1 MSFHRLLL
9 QVVVV
14 LVFCSSNAAG
24 KFICSCKGFCHVG
37 ICSHVMVVNH
47 WLESIDVLQLVGSIC
62 PEKRRKGGFNKG
74 CRPALVKEK
83 QSKKQRLK

>member
-1 MSFHRLLL
+1 M
-9 QVVVV
+9 
-14 LVFCSSNAAG
+14 NPG
-24 KFICSCKGFCHVG
+24 KFICSCKGFRHVG
-37 ICSHVMVVNH
+37 IYSHVMVVNH
-47 WLESIDVLQLVGSIC
+47 WLESVDVLQLVGSIC